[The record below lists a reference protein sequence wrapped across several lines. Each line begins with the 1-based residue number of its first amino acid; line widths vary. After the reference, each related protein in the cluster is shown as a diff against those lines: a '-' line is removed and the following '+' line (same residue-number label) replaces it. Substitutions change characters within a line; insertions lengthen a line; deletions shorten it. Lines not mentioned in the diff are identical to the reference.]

1 VRAVSAPFGPHTDDE
16 WRFLTDVVVRRN
28 PDGTYRM
35 HYDPRIAEP
44 FRQLITDKDVETW
57 PAYDAVRCP
66 TLLIRGAQSDL
77 LSRQTA
83 EQMTQRGPKA
93 KLVELPGIGH
103 APTLMHADQIALVRD
118 FLLS

>member
-1 VRAVSAPFGPHTDDE
+1 VRKNA
-16 WRFLTDVVVRRN
+16 
-28 PDGTYRM
+28 DGGYRM

-44 FRQLITDKDVETW
+44 FRQQITDKDLEYW
-57 PAYDAVRCP
+57 PQWDAVRCP

-77 LSRQTA
+77 LSRETA
-83 EQMTQRGPKA
+83 AQMTQRGPKA

-103 APTLMHADQIALVRD
+103 APTLLHADQIAIVRE

>member
-1 VRAVSAPFGPHTDDE
+1 MVSAPFGPHTDAE
-16 WRFLTDVVVRRN
+16 WRFLTEVVVRKN
-28 PDGTYRM
+28 ADGSYRM

-44 FRQLITDKDVETW
+44 FRQHITDKDVEAW
-57 PAYDAVRCP
+57 PLWDAVRCP
-66 TLLIRGAQSDL
+66 TLVIRGAQSDL
-77 LSRQTA
+77 LSRETA

-103 APTLMHADQIALVRD
+103 APTLLHDDQIALVRE